1 MLPISSNINEGIRG
15 ILNLFIVFFFTRRFY
30 THKKHKKNK
39 NHKKH
44 KKHNKNNI
52 MEVKMERDLFRNILF
67 LTLQLKID
75 MGEMLKLPLMSD
87 SMSDSRR
94 WMNAKDY

>member
-1 MLPISSNINEGIRG
+1 
-15 ILNLFIVFFFTRRFY
+15 
-30 THKKHKKNK
+30 
-39 NHKKH
+39 
-44 KKHNKNNI
+44 
-52 MEVKMERDLFRNILF
+52 MERDLFRNILF

-94 WMNAKDY
+94 WMNAKDYQKFTG